1 MKNMKDQFYYYDIY
15 PKVFLEN
22 QKVSITIQSKSTK
35 FIFSTEKE
43 YKVILREYDEGN
55 IRNYPERNN
64 YREILVKAK
73 NESEIVFTT
82 TFRGEQRH
90 SVVLNNGEKDIVELY
105 LYSLHEDMKG
115 RYPYRGDLH
124 VHTCRSD
131 GQQDPATV
139 CANYRGHGYD
149 FMVVSD
155 HGRYYPSLEAI
166 DFYKDVKLDLNIVQ
180 GEEVHMPYTDVH
192 IVNFGGNYSVN
203 GLIEGVK
210 EQYKERGA
218 DVKYRSFDGNCPDI
232 ITMEEYTAQIDKLAE
247 ELKAPEYINQKSYA
261 ACVWA
266 FNHIRKAGGLGIFPH
281 PYWVTGNCYQL
292 PPEYTEY
299 MMETRPFDAFEV
311 LGGERYFE
319 HNGFQTAKYYEDR
332 MKGRIYPI
340 VGSTDTHNSLSSAP
354 GSLICSTIVF
364 CDKNERTSIINGIKD
379 LYSVAIDTIDVNY
392 RVVGDFRFVRYASF
406 LMENYYPIHD
416 SLCEAEGEFMRM
428 YIYGDKER
436 AKKLLNDIHG
446 EIPDMIK
453 KYFAN

>member
-1 MKNMKDQFYYYDIY
+1 MKDMKDQFYYFDIY

-22 QKVSITIQSKSTK
+22 TEVTITIQSKSRK
-35 FIFSTEKE
+35 FIFSPEKE
-43 YKVILREYDEGN
+43 YTVILREYNEGN
-55 IRNYPERNN
+55 IRNYPERKN
-64 YREILVKAK
+64 YRDIKVNAK

-82 TFRGEQRH
+82 SFRGEQQH
-90 SVVLNNGEKDIVELY
+90 SVVLMDGEKEIVELY
-105 LYSLHEDMKG
+105 LYSLHDDMKG

-131 GQQDPATV
+131 GRQDPATV

-155 HGRYYPSLEAI
+155 HGRYYPSLEAQ
-166 DFYKDVKLDLNIVQ
+166 DFYKDVDIDLNIVE

-192 IVNFGGNYSVN
+192 IVNFGGQYSVN

-210 EQYKERGA
+210 EQYKEKGA
-218 DVKYRSFDGNCPDI
+218 DVKYRSKNGVCPDI
-232 ITMEEYTAQIDKLAE
+232 MTMDEYTAEIDALAE
-247 ELKAPEYINQKSYA
+247 ELKAPEYINQRSYA
-261 ACVWA
+261 TCVWA
-266 FNHIRKAGGLGIFPH
+266 FNHIRKADGLAIFPH
-281 PYWVTGNCYQL
+281 PYWVTGHCIQV
-292 PPEYTEY
+292 PPEFTDY
-299 MMETRPFDAFEV
+299 MMETQPFDAFEV

-319 HNGFQTAKYYEDR
+319 HNGFQTSMYYEDR
-332 MKGRIYPI
+332 MKGRHYPI
-340 VGSTDTHNSLSSAP
+340 VGSTDTHNSLKSAP

-364 CDKNERTSIINGIKD
+364 CDKNERLSLIKGIKD
-379 LYSVAIDTIDVNY
+379 FYSVAVDTIDPSY

>member
-1 MKNMKDQFYYYDIY
+1 MKNMKEQFYYFDIY

-22 QKVSITIQSKSTK
+22 EEISITIQSKSSK
-35 FIFSTEKE
+35 FIFNTEKE
-43 YKVILREYDEGN
+43 YKIILREYYEGD
-55 IRNYPERNN
+55 IRFYPERNN
-64 YREILVKAK
+64 YREILVKPK
-73 NESEIVFTT
+73 SENEIVFTT
-82 TFRGEQRH
+82 RFRGEQCH
-90 SVVLNNGEKDIVELY
+90 SVMLNDGEKNMVELY
-105 LYSLHEDMKG
+105 VYSLHEDMKG
-115 RYPYRGDLH
+115 KYPYRGDLH

-149 FMVVSD
+149 FMVISD
-155 HGRYYPSLEAI
+155 HGRYYPSLEAQ
-166 DFYKDVKLDLNIVQ
+166 DFYKDVNINLNIVQ
-180 GEEVHMPYTDVH
+180 GEEVHLPYTDVH

-218 DVKYRSFDGNCPDI
+218 DPKYRSVGGECPDI
-232 ITMEEYTAQIDKLAE
+232 ITMDQYTAEIDALVE
-247 ELKAPEYINQKSYA
+247 ELKAPEYINQRSYA
-261 ACVWA
+261 TCVWA

-281 PYWVTGNCYQL
+281 PYWLASNCYHL

-332 MKGRIYPI
+332 AKGRIYPI
-340 VGSTDTHNSLSSAP
+340 VGSTDTHNSLISAP
-354 GSLICSTIVF
+354 GALICSTIVF
-364 CDKNERTSIINGIKD
+364 CEENERTSIINGIKN
-379 LYSVAIDTIDVNY
+379 LYSVAIDTIDPNY

-428 YIYGDKER
+428 YISGDKER
-436 AKKLLNDIHG
+436 AKKLLDATYG